1 MDRGNSDSYEKGEQL
16 GLSEISLELFAM
28 KLFIEVCYESA
39 TYDFVKGAIDGIL
52 EKNISRGAD
61 GI

>member
-1 MDRGNSDSYEKGEQL
+1 MIDYYETGKNL
-16 GLSEISLELFAM
+16 GLSQISLESFAM

-39 TYDFVKGAIDGIL
+39 PYDFVKGAIDGIL
-52 EKNISRGAD
+52 EKNVSRGAD